1 VEQHV
6 QITATQIAII
16 FIRLKYWHNTPVSPV
31 SAVYPMHDFDELKA
45 FAEVMESGSLT
56 RSARKLGLA
65 KSTLSRRISHLEARL
80 EQPLLRR
87 QANRLLPTEA
97 GLVFHRYCQDML
109 KLAASSHE
117 ALAELRED
125 ISGTVTLEVH
135 SALARGW
142 MGQVLDTFMAR
153 YPQVELTLR
162 TRDEPPSSLNSHSV
176 HVCLG
181 PVPEN
186 GLHQEP
192 LGSLTRGLYASP
204 SYLNQQP
211 LLEHPRDLANHPWID
226 LLSTTQDGLLLHHES
241 HGNYHFYPPRSR
253 LRVDMT
259 ALHLDAIAHGKGIG
273 LLPHWL
279 ADKREAHHP
288 GELTPCLP
296 NWQPAPLPITLLYAY
311 GYQPRRVKALLAF
324 LRQTM
329 PRQWQHNEVA
339 A

>member
-1 VEQHV
+1 
-6 QITATQIAII
+6 
-16 FIRLKYWHNTPVSPV
+16 
-31 SAVYPMHDFDELKA
+31 MHDFDELKA
-45 FAEVMESGSLT
+45 FAEVMASGSLT
-56 RSARKLGLA
+56 RSAQKLGLA

-109 KLAASSHE
+109 KLAESSHE

-153 YPQVELTLR
+153 YPKVELTLR
-162 TRDEPPSSLNSHSV
+162 TRDAPPSSLNSHSV

-181 PVPEN
+181 PMPEN

-192 LGSLTRGLYASP
+192 LGRLTRGLYASP
-204 SYLNQQP
+204 SYLSQQP
-211 LLEHPRDLANHPWID
+211 LLEHPRDLADHPWID
-226 LLSTTQDGLLLHHES
+226 LLNTTQDGLLLHHEN

-253 LRVDMT
+253 LRVDLT

-329 PRQWQHNEVA
+329 PRQWQYNEVA

>member
-1 VEQHV
+1 
-6 QITATQIAII
+6 
-16 FIRLKYWHNTPVSPV
+16 
-31 SAVYPMHDFDELKA
+31 MHDFDELKA

-204 SYLNQQP
+204 SYLSQQP

>member
-1 VEQHV
+1 
-6 QITATQIAII
+6 
-16 FIRLKYWHNTPVSPV
+16 
-31 SAVYPMHDFDELKA
+31 MHDFDELKA

-162 TRDEPPSSLNSHSV
+162 TRDEPPSSLNSHRV
-176 HVCLG
+176 HMCLG

-204 SYLNQQP
+204 SYLSQQP

>member
-1 VEQHV
+1 
-6 QITATQIAII
+6 
-16 FIRLKYWHNTPVSPV
+16 
-31 SAVYPMHDFDELKA
+31 MHDFDELKA
-45 FAEVMESGSLT
+45 FAEVMASGSLT

-109 KLAASSHE
+109 TLAESSHE

-204 SYLNQQP
+204 SYLSQQP

-226 LLSTTQDGLLLHHES
+226 LLSTTQDGLQLHHES

-329 PRQWQHNEVA
+329 PRQWQHNEA
-339 A
+339 AA

>member
-1 VEQHV
+1 
-6 QITATQIAII
+6 
-16 FIRLKYWHNTPVSPV
+16 
-31 SAVYPMHDFDELKA
+31 MHDFDELKA
-45 FAEVMESGSLT
+45 FDEVMASGSLT

-109 KLAASSHE
+109 KLAESSHE

-153 YPQVELTLR
+153 YPKVELTLR
-162 TRDEPPSSLNSHSV
+162 TREAPPSSLNSHCV

-181 PVPEN
+181 PVPDN

-192 LGSLTRGLYASP
+192 LGRLTRGLYASP
-204 SYLNQQP
+204 SYLSQQP
-211 LLEHPRDLANHPWID
+211 LLEHPRDLADHPWID
-226 LLSTTQDGLLLHHES
+226 LLSTTPDGLLLHHES

-253 LRVDMT
+253 LRVDLT

-296 NWQPAPLPITLLYAY
+296 NWQPAPLAITLLYAY

>member
-1 VEQHV
+1 
-6 QITATQIAII
+6 
-16 FIRLKYWHNTPVSPV
+16 
-31 SAVYPMHDFDELKA
+31 MHDFDELKA
-45 FAEVMESGSLT
+45 FAEVMASGSLT

-109 KLAASSHE
+109 KLAESSHE

-204 SYLNQQP
+204 SYLSQQP
-211 LLEHPRDLANHPWID
+211 LLEHPRDLADHPWID

-241 HGNYHFYPPRSR
+241 QANYHFYPPRSR

-288 GELTPCLP
+288 GELVPCLP